1 MVVTLHIAN
10 NQVSSSFPTIFF
22 LFCLLRFHFGFD
34 SYFFDGS
41 WRWQHLQVCFG
52 ELSKTVGFTIIAIL
66 PFFLMRVIVQPCFV
80 SSQQGSAKE
89 EVWELTLCPFPTLP
103 MLSHAAPGKCQS
115 WFSSH
120 TCVVVS
126 PLCLRHALVT
136 PSSFNQDF
144 WVCFVFSEMVG
155 SLHAFPSIS

>member
-1 MVVTLHIAN
+1 MIALVGSWERYRHNYIRKFLTLFQSGCNIAYCQQPSEFQFSHN
-10 NQVSSSFPTIFF
+10 LLLILSFEI
-22 LFCLLRFHFGFD
+22 HFGFD

-136 PSSFNQDF
+136 PSSF
-144 WVCFVFSEMVG
+144 
-155 SLHAFPSIS
+155 